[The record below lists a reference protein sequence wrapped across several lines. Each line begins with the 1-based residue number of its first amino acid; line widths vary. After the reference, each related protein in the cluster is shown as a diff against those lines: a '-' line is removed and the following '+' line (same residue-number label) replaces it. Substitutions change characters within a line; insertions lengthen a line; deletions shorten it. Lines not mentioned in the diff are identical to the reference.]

1 VTSYLLA
8 AAILLTGIH
17 VHATGFGT
25 CTNAEAGIIQP
36 RCHRFSVNYGVGF
49 ALWDQIF
56 GP

>member
-1 VTSYLLA
+1 MTRYLLA

-17 VHATGFGT
+17 VHAAGFGT

-36 RCHRFSVNYGVGF
+36 TGHRCSVNYGVGF

-56 GP
+56 ST